1 LDSVNRS
8 NFATDDSRR
17 EKLRRQPDAVA
28 VRLLLGQDFAG
39 HFGYGLIM
47 LIGLAAKN
55 AILIVEFSKD
65 EYDKGKPLLDA
76 TIEIR
81 FPLCRRRGCCHCR
94 RLCELGREMQGTQV
108 SPACTRRMLS
118 INASRG
124 ASLRK

>member
-1 LDSVNRS
+1 L
-8 NFATDDSRR
+8 
-17 EKLRRQPDAVA
+17 
-28 VRLLLGQDFAG
+28 QDFAG

-65 EYDKGKPLLDA
+65 EYDKGKPLLEA
-76 TIEIR
+76 TLEIR